1 MKRFVRVRCLLLMG
15 AALLTALPLMGQN
28 EEDTS
33 PPAFD
38 VKGNVETYH
47 AVRSSS
53 PFDFMTSRT
62 RVRGEFE
69 KRFGQSLVE
78 VSINAV
84 YNAVRPSETGIRL
97 REAFFEHRGEHWGI
111 RAGRQFV
118 IWGAADGVRITDL
131 VSPLD
136 LTEFLAQDYDDVR
149 MPVNALRLSLFNET
163 FKAEGIFVPTF
174 EGYKLPTDRS
184 NPWNIFA
191 QAKAPNLTVTWND
204 KGSTPALKLANMEYG
219 LRLSA
224 TLPGVDFSLAALHT
238 WNKMPV
244 ITRQFL
250 SPTEVQVVPRYYRMG
265 FVGGDVAVPLGQF
278 VLRGEAAFNIDKH
291 FSYKGVGEQR
301 GFNTLNWLTG
311 VDWYGPN
318 DWLASAQFS
327 MENIFGYSDLIA
339 QKRNTSLLT
348 FQLSKKLLG
357 ATLELSDFT
366 YIDLTGKGWF
376 SRFTADYALSD
387 QVRLIVGYDWLG
399 ASEGHDS
406 LFANYKDNSEF
417 WFKARYSF

>member
-111 RAGRQFV
+111 RAGQQFV
-118 IWGAADGVRITDL
+118 IWGEADGVRITDL

-149 MPVNALRLSLFNET
+149 MPVNALRLSLFNEI
-163 FKAEGIFVPTF
+163 FKAEGVLVPTF

-244 ITRQFL
+244 ITWQFL
-250 SPTEVQVVPRYYRMG
+250 SPTEVEVVPHYYRMG

-311 VDWYGPN
+311 VDWYGAN
-318 DWLASAQFS
+318 DWIASAQFS
-327 MENIFGYSDLIA
+327 MENILGYSDLIA

-348 FQLSKKLLG
+348 FHLSKKLLG

-406 LFANYKDNSEF
+406 LFAIYKDNSEF